1 MPKLHDD
8 VQAVC
13 HTKVGRISVI
23 IKLGEFCCQTLPN
36 STEHLWTFFSGFTL
50 QCIGKKTL
58 YGWQKPQAFAT
69 PQKFKV
75 PFLRW
80 VNAKFLSE
88 CFERFTLVSV
98 NSGFGKDITI
108 ITEIFT
114 TNRLQRTERSVVT
127 LGTNTKRNSS
137 STKHMGHGSVLNISG
152 ISIRN
157 KKKDDY
163 PTISALPGQIFLGN
177 NCCST
182 SMLWRRNTACFI
194 KCLRSRNTQIERL

>member
-1 MPKLHDD
+1 MPKLHGD

-114 TNRLQRTERSVVT
+114 HKQ
-127 LGTNTKRNSS
+127 NTKNRKVSCN
-137 STKHMGHGSVLNISG
+137 TWNKYEKKQLKYKAHGAWLSVEHKWDIYQKQ
-152 ISIRN
+152 
-157 KKKDDY
+157 KKRWLPHNQCSPWADLPREQLLLHQY
-163 PTISALPGQIFLGN
+163 ALEKEYSLFYQMF
-177 NCCST
+177 
-182 SMLWRRNTACFI
+182 
-194 KCLRSRNTQIERL
+194 KE